1 MNVQDVREKLARV
14 LDRVQALDNVWC
26 DGGTDRS
33 GSVPHV
39 LQVAL
44 DMVDGLI
51 ERAPFQVG
59 QRVALA
65 RTPEITK
72 EKAGGWLHCK
82 HFLVQGAAGTVR
94 CVEFGRGHFSFA
106 VTFDDESWID
116 SEGTLHPADPARPG
130 HFYFDERDLQRL
142 GI

>member
-1 MNVQDVREKLARV
+1 MNVQDVRAKLAQV
-14 LDRVQALDNVWC
+14 LEQVQALDDVWC
-26 DGGTDRS
+26 DDVRRRGN
-33 GSVPHV
+33 VPYA

-44 DMVDGLI
+44 EMVDGLI

-65 RTPEITK
+65 RTPEIGP
-72 EKAGGWLHCK
+72 ASGWSHYK

-94 CVEFGRGHFSFA
+94 YVEFGRGHFSFA

>member
-1 MNVQDVREKLARV
+1 MNVQDVRAKLAQV
-14 LDRVQALDNVWC
+14 LEQVQTLDDVWC
-26 DGGTDRS
+26 DNPRRR
-33 GSVPHV
+33 GSVPYA

-44 DMVDGLI
+44 EMVDGFI

-72 EKAGGWLHCK
+72 EKAWGWLHCK
-82 HFLVQGAAGTVR
+82 HFLVRGAAGTVR
-94 CVEFGRGHFSFA
+94 CVEFGLGHFSFA